1 MIPRDCHSKGQC
13 ERLEDVQLG
22 DFCKWLVDQVR
33 RQHATSEP
41 LHVRRFLF
49 TMHHV
54 HRRSIVDQPLSLF
67 AEVTNSDF
75 LDWGEMVELPELS
88 GK

>member
-1 MIPRDCHSKGQC
+1 
-13 ERLEDVQLG
+13 
-22 DFCKWLVDQVR
+22 
-33 RQHATSEP
+33 
-41 LHVRRFLF
+41 
-49 TMHHV
+49 MHHV